1 MNTLINVKYLGVLIL
16 LAFVIGV
23 CVLYNRSAAQ
33 EKVSDFG
40 KYEGYSEAIY
50 DDARRTSDYLMLSN
64 GTRLAYD
71 LILPMKKGIPAGGP
85 LPVLFKYTPYLRTFT
100 IFDKDG
106 KNIIADLYDLGWK
119 ERAMLR
125 IRYWISDQGHFM
137 DPLFR
142 TGWLKNM
149 VKHGYAVIVVERP
162 GTGASFG
169 RLNPSFEA
177 GARETDEI
185 LNWIANQEWCD
196 GNIGMYGDSWQGQI
210 QFSAASTGNPCP

>member
-1 MNTLINVKYLGVLIL
+1 MNVFINMRFASGLVLFVLLMGVFL
-16 LAFVIGV
+16 LYKGSI
-23 CVLYNRSAAQ
+23 AQ
-33 EKVSDFG
+33 EKVSAFG
-40 KYEGYSEAIY
+40 KYEGYSQAVY
-50 DDARRTSDYLMLSN
+50 DGARRTSDYITLSN

-71 LILPMKKGIPAGGP
+71 LILPTKKGAPVVER

-100 IFDKDG
+100 IFDEKG
-106 KNIIADLYDLGWK
+106 KNIIADLFDLGWK

-125 IRYWISDQGHFM
+125 IRYWISDQGRFM

-149 VKHGYAVIVVERP
+149 VKHGYAVLVVERP

-177 GARETDEI
+177 GAREANDI
-185 LNWIANQEWCD
+185 LNWIANQEWCN

-210 QFSAASTGNPCP
+210 QFRLPAPAILT